1 MRPAATRTT
10 ILPPWLK
17 DPDPFIK
24 EDGMPSVVL
33 ALTPHPD
40 DAEIFAG
47 GTIAGLIAGGARAYI
62 LVATD
67 GRRGSFEHDSPAL
80 AEMRAEEGRR
90 AALAL
95 GAEPPIMLGYP
106 DLELD
111 HLPPG
116 VLREAFIRAIRQY
129 RPDAVIAEDP
139 FAPYDPHPDHRAVAW
154 AASDALSF
162 SQLPLMHP
170 EHLKQGLQP
179 HFVTEKYFYSEHLP
193 STNRVV
199 DISAT
204 MDVKLQALAEHKSQV
219 TFLVEGVMRQAR
231 LAGLDIDAILGS
243 MAGEP
248 KAAMEWALRS
258 QAAAVGARIGVA
270 YGEAF
275 RYARFDP
282 LVENLLSM
290 QS

>member
-1 MRPAATRTT
+1 
-10 ILPPWLK
+10 
-17 DPDPFIK
+17 
-24 EDGMPSVVL
+24 MPSVVL

-47 GTIAGLIAGGARAYI
+47 GTIARFVSEGARAFI
-62 LVATD
+62 VVATD
-67 GRRGSFEHDSPAL
+67 GRRGSYEYDSATL
-80 AEMRAEEGRR
+80 AKLRAEEGRR

-95 GAEPPIMLGYP
+95 GAEPPVMLGYP
-106 DLELD
+106 DLEVD

-129 RPDAVIAEDP
+129 RPDVVIAEDP

-162 SQLPLMHP
+162 SELPLMHP

-179 HFVTEKYFYSEHLP
+179 HLVAEKYFYSEHPP
-193 STNRVV
+193 STDRVI
-199 DISAT
+199 DITAT
-204 MDVKLQALAEHKSQV
+204 MDVKLRALAEHKSQV
-219 TFLVEGVMRQAR
+219 TFLVEGIVREAR
-231 LAGLDIDAILGS
+231 LAGLDVEAILGT
-243 MAGEP
+243 MASDP
-248 KAAMEWALRS
+248 LAAMEWALRAD
-258 QAAAVGARIGVA
+258 AAEVGKRIGVA

-275 RYARFDP
+275 RYVRFHP
-282 LVENLLSM
+282 IVENLLSM

>member
-1 MRPAATRTT
+1 
-10 ILPPWLK
+10 
-17 DPDPFIK
+17 
-24 EDGMPSVVL
+24 
-33 ALTPHPD
+33 
-40 DAEIFAG
+40 
-47 GTIAGLIAGGARAYI
+47 
-62 LVATD
+62 
-67 GRRGSFEHDSPAL
+67 
-80 AEMRAEEGRR
+80 MRAEEGRR
-90 AALAL
+90 AALTL

-116 VLREAFIRAIRQY
+116 VLREAFVRAIRQY
-129 RPDAVIAEDP
+129 RPDVVITEDP

-154 AASDALSF
+154 AASDAVSF

-170 EHLKQGLQP
+170 EHLEQGLQP
-179 HFVTEKYFYSEHLP
+179 HFVVEKYFYSEHPP

-204 MDVKLQALAEHKSQV
+204 MDVKLKALAEHKSQV
-219 TFLVEGVMRQAR
+219 TFLVEGVVRQAR
-231 LAGLDIDAILGS
+231 LAGLDVEAVLGS
-243 MAGEP
+243 MAAIGS
-248 KAAMEWALRS
+248 AAMEWALRAE
-258 QAAAVGARIGVA
+258 AAEVGTRIGVA

-282 LVENLLSM
+282 LVENLLSR